1 MNLAIQRGNPYI
13 IKTFLDKGN
22 PSPFVKDSTGKSPI
36 HHAACKLDRD
46 TFERL
51 IELGFDPLIPDADG
65 NTFLHMI
72 VNQSIKEKE
81 YEFIRDVVS
90 KYRLRLTRNN
100 EGASPM
106 EIIKKSAGQSAGLRG
121 QPNFRRKI
129 WEFFEQYL
137 SQEPTFIDSAD
148 KNSELGDWIHQ
159 KNLFKIKEII
169 EAKIEDVHMNS
180 E

>member
-1 MNLAIQRGNPYI
+1 
-13 IKTFLDKGN
+13 
-22 PSPFVKDSTGKSPI
+22 
-36 HHAACKLDRD
+36 
-46 TFERL
+46 
-51 IELGFDPLIPDADG
+51 
-65 NTFLHMI
+65 MI

-100 EGASPM
+100 EGKNPM

-148 KNSELGDWIHQ
+148 KSSELGEWIHQ

-169 EAKIEDVHMNS
+169 EAKVEGVDMNS
-180 E
+180 EKDRILQNLLEQRNCEGKTIFYRAVEEQAT